1 MAEKKKRKQWKDND
15 MRSAMSDV
23 NNKEMTIYAAAASFN
38 VPRKTLDDRIK
49 GLVRHGTNPGP
60 STALTFEQENALESY
75 LFYMAEHGY
84 PLTRTMVKAYG
95 WAIAK
100 RSGSGDRFN
109 EEFGPGDK
117 WWANFKKRHP
127 KVSLRRVD
135 MLERTRAEALNPK
148 IVDEYFDLLGT
159 TLDNLGLKNKPRH
172 IYNCDETFLPLDC
185 NREKAVTYKGAK
197 NTYCQSYGT
206 SEHITLLCCASAAGI
221 PHPPM
226 IIYSKSFP
234 GGQYRFEGPE
244 DTLYARSESGWID
257 TELYLAWMKKF
268 FLKFIVPERP
278 VLLLTDG
285 HKTHIN
291 IDVIDLCRDN
301 GISLFCL
308 PPHTTHALQPLDV
321 AVFKSLKDSFAKA
334 VRALSFTKKN
344 FIVTKREFARVVKR
358 PLDQAFAIANVKA
371 GFSKWGIYPFN
382 PNAIAIK
389 KMTPSQVYQSIGSTS
404 DSLSDGVLESS
415 VSESSRPPSVIPSS
429 TESQSRSPS
438 PDSITAGA
446 TAVTQETVSI
456 TTGPVSLSSS
466 ASVMTTSSA
475 SVPHVTRS
483 SSTPVAST
491 TTSPSTV
498 TCFSPVNPLVAAG
511 LVPEDLSDI
520 LITPPVDAAVTK
532 ERTKRIVG
540 ARHLTADEYV
550 QMVKDIENKKREAEE
565 LKEKKKAERDMKK
578 AERERTQKEKLEQQ
592 AARKKEREEKKKQ
605 HEREK
610 KKGKKRNHPTTAKV
624 PRARRVLRLE
634 SDDSDGSDAELVE
647 SLIEP
652 DCPEIPETDLELS
665 DAPEPESM
673 DDSTQPEPP
682 EARASQSAR
691 PRRSGILPARF
702 RDDVSDD
709 DGILCDLCQLK
720 EPPGMADNTV
730 FWVDCDSCGKWVHNY
745 CAFKKNAVSKRF
757 KCDECSS

>member
-1 MAEKKKRKQWKDND
+1 
-15 MRSAMSDV
+15 
-23 NNKEMTIYAAAASFN
+23 
-38 VPRKTLDDRIK
+38 
-49 GLVRHGTNPGP
+49 
-60 STALTFEQENALESY
+60 
-75 LFYMAEHGY
+75 
-84 PLTRTMVKAYG
+84 
-95 WAIAK
+95 
-100 RSGSGDRFN
+100 
-109 EEFGPGDK
+109 
-117 WWANFKKRHP
+117 
-127 KVSLRRVD
+127 
-135 MLERTRAEALNPK
+135 
-148 IVDEYFDLLGT
+148 
-159 TLDNLGLKNKPRH
+159 
-172 IYNCDETFLPLDC
+172 
-185 NREKAVTYKGAK
+185 
-197 NTYCQSYGT
+197 
-206 SEHITLLCCASAAGI
+206 
-221 PHPPM
+221 M

-257 TELYLAWMKKF
+257 TELYMAWMKTF
-268 FLKFIVPERP
+268 FKKFIVPERP

-308 PPHTTHALQPLDV
+308 PTHALQPLDV

-334 VRALSFTKKN
+334 VRVLSFTKNN

-371 GFSKWGIYPFN
+371 GFSKCGIYPFN

-429 TESQSRSPS
+429 TESQSCSPS

-475 SVPHVTRS
+475 SVPYVTRS

-491 TTSPSTV
+491 MTSPSTV
-498 TCFSPVNPLVAAG
+498 TCFSPVNPIVAAG

-532 ERTKRIVG
+532 ERTKHIVG

-550 QMVKDIENKKREAEE
+550 QMVK
-565 LKEKKKAERDMKK
+565 
-578 AERERTQKEKLEQQ
+578 
-592 AARKKEREEKKKQ
+592 
-605 HEREK
+605 
-610 KKGKKRNHPTTAKV
+610 GGRNHGTGPFFFYYEVFLFFA
-624 PRARRVLRLE
+624 
-634 SDDSDGSDAELVE
+634 
-647 SLIEP
+647 SLCSFI
-652 DCPEIPETDLELS
+652 CLQAVYQLSGPE
-665 DAPEPESM
+665 
-673 DDSTQPEPP
+673 
-682 EARASQSAR
+682 
-691 PRRSGILPARF
+691 
-702 RDDVSDD
+702 
-709 DGILCDLCQLK
+709 
-720 EPPGMADNTV
+720 
-730 FWVDCDSCGKWVHNY
+730 Y
-745 CAFKKNAVSKRF
+745 
-757 KCDECSS
+757 